1 MSKACIP
8 ARGRFAVTGRSCI
21 RKWGPHEVRGTNL
34 PMVAGAGRVDVGHVL
49 TAPSQAQSQGDLVS
63 WSVDAGG
70 HVFPANG
77 GAADEAYPHVI
88 VDRAGTEWTVREVET
103 PQPWARGANC
113 LVAFNGVLLFQP
125 RLRIYVAV
133 SILRCFL
140 IVVQHLDE

>member
-1 MSKACIP
+1 
-8 ARGRFAVTGRSCI
+8 
-21 RKWGPHEVRGTNL
+21 
-34 PMVAGAGRVDVGHVL
+34 MVAGAGRVDVGHVL

-113 LVAFNGVLLFQP
+113 LVLNSRECVRRLWRYPSNWRRLDADALLE
-125 RLRIYVAV
+125 LGTA
-133 SILRCFL
+133 
-140 IVVQHLDE
+140 D